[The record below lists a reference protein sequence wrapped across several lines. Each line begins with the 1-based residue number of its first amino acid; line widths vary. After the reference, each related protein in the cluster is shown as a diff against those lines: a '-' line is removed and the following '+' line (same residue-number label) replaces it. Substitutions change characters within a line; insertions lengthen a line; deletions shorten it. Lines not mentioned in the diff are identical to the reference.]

1 MPELP
6 EVETTRK
13 SLQPLL
19 GKTLSQVCITQPK
32 LRWPVPDDL
41 SSLVG
46 YTLTKLERRAKYIIA
61 TFHVSEDADASHTKS
76 NDIKHNDTRATEKQL
91 IIHLGMSGS
100 LQQRDLATEPL
111 KHDHV
116 VMQFDNAD
124 VKLCYHDPRRFGAI
138 LWHHDY
144 AHKLFH
150 HLGPEP
156 LSDEFDADYLHRYV
170 KKTHRPVKA
179 VIMDQACVVGVGN
192 IYATES
198 LFFSGIHPLVPA
210 RQLSKQ
216 QASALVA
223 HIKTVLQ
230 QAIDLGGST
239 LRDYT
244 HSDGKT
250 GYFQQ
255 ILAVYGRKGE
265 PCTVCGH
272 TIHNVKITGRAST
285 FCPNCQPLLPNRDKK

>member
-13 SLQPLL
+13 SLEPLL
-19 GKTLSQVCITQPK
+19 GKAIKEIDVTQPK
-32 LRWPVPDDL
+32 LRWPVPNNLNALAGYRL
-41 SSLVG
+41 S
-46 YTLTKLERRAKYIIA
+46 KLERRAKYIIA
-61 TFHVSEDADASHTKS
+61 SFSPSDSDSCDLSPVP
-76 NDIKHNDTRATEKQL
+76 QL

-100 LQQRDLATEPL
+100 LQQRTLEGQSL

-116 VMQFDNAD
+116 VFYFHESS

-138 LWHHDY
+138 LWYHDY
-144 AHKLFH
+144 ADKLLN

-156 LSDEFDADYLHRYV
+156 LSESFDTDYLYKHL
-170 KKTHRPVKA
+170 KKTARPIKA

-198 LFFSGIHPLVPA
+198 LFFSRIHPLTPA
-210 RQLSKQ
+210 NNISKQKTRQL
-216 QASALVA
+216 VG

-230 QAIDLGGST
+230 TAIDLGGST

-255 ILAVYGRKGE
+255 TLTMYGREGE
-265 PCTVCGH
+265 PCNTCNR
-272 TIHNVKITGRAST
+272 TIKSVKITGRAST
-285 FCPNCQPLLPNRDKK
+285 FCPKCQPLKKR